1 MQAEWKIKGIYK
13 ADAQKVADEIGDGKV
28 TPQEVLEKARD
39 ENSELHKCFEWDDA
53 VAGENWRKQQARMIV
68 CNLVYVD
75 NEKKEPSK
83 LRVFYQSEEREYKPV
98 KFTLQKKDEYQ
109 ELLERALK
117 ELHAFKEKYKMLTE
131 LDEIM
136 KLID

>member
-1 MQAEWKIKGIYK
+1 MVVWKMSLFK
-13 ADAQKVADEIGDGKV
+13 ADAEKVASEIEHLENA
-28 TPQEVLEKARD
+28 TPERILDYARNED
-39 ENSELHKCFEWDDA
+39 TELHKCFEWDDA

>member
-1 MQAEWKIKGIYK
+1 MVTWKFNKYK
-13 ADAQKVADEIGDGKV
+13 ADAEKVAIEIEQLENA
-28 TPQEVLEKARD
+28 TPESILDYARNED
-39 ENSELHKCFEWDDA
+39 TELHKCFDWDDSIA
-53 VAGENWRKQQARMIV
+53 AEKWRKQQARMII

-75 NEKKEPSK
+75 DKKKEPSK
-83 LRVFYQSEEREYKPV
+83 LRVFYQSEEKEYKPV

>member
-1 MQAEWKIKGIYK
+1 
-13 ADAQKVADEIGDGKV
+13 
-28 TPQEVLEKARD
+28 
-39 ENSELHKCFEWDDA
+39 
-53 VAGENWRKQQARMIV
+53 MIV

-75 NEKKEPSK
+75 DKKKEPSN
-83 LRVFYQSEEREYKPV
+83 LRVFYQSEEKSYKPV

-109 ELLERALK
+109 ELLNRALN
-117 ELHAFKEKYKMLTE
+117 ELRAFKEKYKMLTE

>member
-1 MQAEWKIKGIYK
+1 M
-13 ADAQKVADEIGDGKV
+13 
-28 TPQEVLEKARD
+28 
-39 ENSELHKCFEWDDA
+39 HKCFEWDDA

-98 KFTLQKKDEYQ
+98 KFTLQKKDEYK
-109 ELLERALK
+109 ELLERALN

>member
-1 MQAEWKIKGIYK
+1 MVVWKMSLFK
-13 ADAQKVADEIGDGKV
+13 ADAEKVASEIEHLENA
-28 TPQEVLEKARD
+28 TPERILDYARNED
-39 ENSELHKCFEWDDA
+39 TELHKCFEWDDSI
-53 VAGENWRKQQARMIV
+53 AGENWRKQQARMIV

-75 NEKKEPSK
+75 DKKKEPSK
-83 LRVFYQSEEREYKPV
+83 LRVFYQSEEKEYKPV

>member
-1 MQAEWKIKGIYK
+1 MVVWKMSLFK
-13 ADAQKVADEIGDGKV
+13 ADAEKVASEIEHLENA
-28 TPQEVLEKARD
+28 TPERILDYARNED
-39 ENSELHKCFEWDDA
+39 TELHKCFEWDDA

-98 KFTLQKKDEYQ
+98 KFTLQKKDEYK
-109 ELLERALK
+109 ELLERALN